1 MSRINSMNNI
11 KEYRE
16 WFKEELLAY
25 YDEREI
31 DAFFLRLMEEWEE
44 LDRITLAMEP
54 GYELSEKSVDG
65 LPLVV
70 EQLKRYRPIQYIL
83 GKAWFYDLELE
94 VNEHVLI
101 PRPETEELVQWI
113 ISNLASRKNE
123 KLRILDIGT
132 GSGCIALALKNHFP
146 QAEITAIDMSASS
159 LEVAKRNA
167 ENLELPVN
175 FQQIDMMEK
184 EQTARLAAYD
194 VIVSNPPYVREQEKA
209 FMQKNV
215 LDYEPENAL
224 FVPDSDALKF
234 YRLIADF
241 CVKHLIDNGTL
252 YLEIN
257 EAMPNELI
265 ELLKE
270 YQFSD
275 ILVKKDINEKARMV
289 KAEKVSFSEVPN
301 AISTN

>member
-1 MSRINSMNNI
+1 MNTL
-11 KEYRE
+11 KEYRD
-16 WFKEELLAY
+16 WFKEELLPY
-25 YDEREI
+25 YDERGIE
-31 DAFFLRLMEEWEE
+31 AFFLRLMEEWEE
-44 LDRITLAMEP
+44 LDRITLAMDP
-54 GYELSEKSVDG
+54 GYELSEKSVDA

-83 GKAWFYDLELE
+83 GKAWFYDLQLE

-113 ISNLASRKNE
+113 ISNLISRKME
-123 KLRILDIGT
+123 KLRILDVGT
-132 GSGCIALALKNHFP
+132 GSGCIALALKKHFP
-146 QAEITAIDMSASS
+146 QANITAIDMSASS

-167 ENLELPVN
+167 ENLELLVN
-175 FQQIDMMEK
+175 FQQIDMMET
-184 EQTARLAAYD
+184 EQTVYLKEYD
-194 VIVSNPPYVREQEKA
+194 IIVSNPPYVREQEKA
-209 FMQKNV
+209 LMQKNV

-224 FVPDSDALKF
+224 FVLDSDALKF

-241 CVKHLIDNGTL
+241 CEKHLVNNGTL

>member
-1 MSRINSMNNI
+1 MNNI